1 MNRIKTVEWT
11 SDGILVLDQSALP
24 AKMQFILLRTLDDV
38 HSAIKT
44 LTVRGAPLLGV
55 VGGYGAVIASV
66 EMLSSKGDYLKGL
79 KKKLSYLRSVR
90 PTAVN
95 LAWAK
100 DRVFSVAINNKN
112 LAPLEIHKLLLQE
125 AMRIEKEDEEMCEK
139 IGEYGETLISDGAT
153 VLTHCNAGALA
164 TAGIGTALAPVYK
177 AIEKG
182 KNVRVYANETRP
194 ILQGARLTV
203 WELIQSGV
211 ETTLICDN
219 TGASLMKKGKI
230 DLILVGADRVARNGD
245 VANKIGTYQLAVQAR
260 YHLVPF
266 YVACPVS
273 TIDRNIKSGDDIPIE
288 ERSSDEITEGMGRR
302 IAPYGTRVYN
312 PAFDI
317 TPNRLVDA
325 IITNMGIHRNPYGK
339 TLPA

>member
-38 HSAIKT
+38 YMAIKT

-66 EMLSSKGDYLKGL
+66 EVLSSKGDYLKGL

-95 LAWAK
+95 LAWAI

-139 IGEYGETLISDGAT
+139 IGEYGETLIPDGAT

-177 AIEKG
+177 AIENG
-182 KNVRVYANETRP
+182 KNVKVYANETRP
-194 ILQGARLTV
+194 VLQGARLTV
-203 WELIQSGV
+203 WELIQEGV

-288 ERSSDEITEGMGRR
+288 ERSSDEITEGSGRR
-302 IAPYGTRVYN
+302 IAPYGTKVYN
-312 PAFDI
+312 PAFDV
-317 TPNRLVDA
+317 TSNRLVDA
-325 IITNMGIHRNPYGK
+325 IITNMGIHRKPYGK